1 MNATLINKD
10 QIMEQLRIL
19 KPELEERYGVI
30 KIGIFGSLA
39 RNESHDRSD
48 IDIVVEMLPDLLK
61 RASLKEYLEKL
72 FNKEVD
78 VVRYWYGMN
87 PYLKTRIEQEALYA

>member
-10 QIMEQLRIL
+10 QIIDQLRIL
-19 KPELEERYGVI
+19 KPELKEGYGVI

-39 RNESHDRSD
+39 RNEFHDHSD
-48 IDIVVEMLPDLLK
+48 IDIVVEMSPDLLK

-78 VVRYWYGMN
+78 VIRYWDGMN
-87 PYLKTRIEQEALYA
+87 PYLKTRIDREALYA